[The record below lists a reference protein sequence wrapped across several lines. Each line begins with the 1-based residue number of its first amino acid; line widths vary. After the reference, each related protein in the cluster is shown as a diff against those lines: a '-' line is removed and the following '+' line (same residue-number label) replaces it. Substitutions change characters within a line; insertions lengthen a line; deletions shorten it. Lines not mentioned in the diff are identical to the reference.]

1 MGVAQVSSAVPQ
13 AGPPS
18 PTLPHK
24 GGGRL
29 RLAAVIGL
37 AALTAGCF
45 QPLYG
50 DRSLTGGT
58 PVVDALRSIE
68 VAQIDAP
75 NGSPEARMA
84 VMVRDQLLFAITGGA
99 ARNAP
104 NHQLKIRLTSSNT
117 AVIVDQFS
125 GRVEVGSYRLTAV
138 FDLVDIGTGKSVM
151 TGNASTQ
158 VSYDAP
164 GQQQRFARTRAQRDA
179 EDRAAKVI
187 AEDIR
192 ARLASFFVAGT

>member
-1 MGVAQVSSAVPQ
+1 MSWPEARRGFDVRR
-13 AGPPS
+13 G
-18 PTLPHK
+18 T
-24 GGGRL
+24 L
-29 RLAAVIGL
+29 RLAAVIAL

-50 DRSLTGGT
+50 DRTVVGGT

-68 VAQIDAP
+68 VMQIAAP

-84 VMVRDQLLFAITGGA
+84 VAVRDQVLFDLTGGA

-104 NHQLKIRLTSSNT
+104 NHQLKIRLASSNT
-117 AVIVDQFS
+117 AVIVDQYS
-125 GRVEVGSYRLTAV
+125 GRVQVGSYRLTAV

-151 TGNASTQ
+151 TGTASTQ
-158 VSYDAP
+158 VSYDSP
-164 GQQQRFARTRAQRDA
+164 GQEQRFARARAQRDA

-187 AEDIR
+187 ADDIR
-192 ARLASFFVAGT
+192 ARLGSFFVAGT